1 MHLFE
6 YAYVA
11 IALIKVLTGVNMLA
25 VNDKLLVFTF
35 TAASDPSIEHLREQK
50 KATLATCTHCVRA
63 SRTVQHATETVRR
76 LRVLRVGTTLANTR
90 AWLQSKG
97 TGHGRE

>member
-25 VNDKLLVFTF
+25 VNNKLLVFTF
-35 TAASDPSIEHLREQK
+35 TAASDPSIEHLKRTK
-50 KATLATCTHCVRA
+50 KGNSCNLHPLCARVTNRATCYSNCEAAACAACWNH
-63 SRTVQHATETVRR
+63 
-76 LRVLRVGTTLANTR
+76 
-90 AWLQSKG
+90 
-97 TGHGRE
+97 TGKH